1 MAKSLHFRAILLLL
15 LLLSAVAQ
23 AQTDAPIADFDVA
36 RIQRASVLVMQ
47 TTTVDGIAQITC
59 VSSGTIVTPDGLILT
74 NAHGTLRNASCPGD
88 SIIVSL
94 NVREGEPPV
103 PSFRAFVTQSDPG
116 LDIALLRIN
125 AEVNGQPITPDEL
138 SLPFVELADSNNV
151 NLDETLFVVGYP
163 GIGDDTVTNVQTTVQ
178 GFNAEP
184 RGGERSWFKIRGVSG
199 DITGPMSGGGAYN
212 REGQLVGIPTTA
224 PLSRTIDTA
233 NCIQIQDTNRDSLIN
248 SSDSCV
254 PLGGSINALRPS
266 NFALPLLQSAQ
277 LDLTISRPEAAQRT
291 SGLPP
296 VIRNLFF
303 APSVNN
309 GMPTS
314 VLSSLPAGS
323 SSLYLFFDY
332 ENMTPETVYELRV
345 SVNGTTNPVF
355 SLPPVRWSG
364 GERGLWHIGL
374 TGQPLPNGELS
385 FSLLLNGQL
394 VAEPRVIRVGGG
406 AEATPTFRS
415 IAFFLDEGGQQFVGN
430 GYILGIGSNVTA
442 RFTYANMVDGM
453 EWTGVWYFGDQELTR
468 FTDPWTRGAN
478 GTHDARLE
486 VQGGL
491 LPGKFRLELYI
502 EGTLSAMADFTVAGT
517 PESVRP
523 RVFSND
529 RFTLAA
535 TPEEALTSLPVTA
548 VTNPI
553 QRLYAIFDWS
563 AIAPGTLWQ
572 MRWSVD
578 DRVFFDSVVPW
589 SLAENGAGY
598 LTQLSSST
606 IIPDG
611 RYEIELLMN
620 GILLI
625 QRDIEIGIGQLPL
638 DLFLESEGVL
648 LRGQI
653 IDADTRLGVP
663 DVTIVVLSE
672 QFSVEDYTA
681 VTEQIYAM
689 SVTDRNGRYQ
699 FDKLLYFG
707 VPYSFII
714 IADGYIPI
722 TVDGIEVFDGS
733 DPERPATENPLE
745 RDIYL
750 TRG

>member
-1 MAKSLHFRAILLLL
+1 MARLLLRFGIVQL
-15 LLLSAVAQ
+15 LFLTTIAFAQ
-23 AQTDAPIADFDVA
+23 PDTPIADFDLA

-47 TTTVDGIAQITC
+47 TTTVDGVTQITC

-74 NAHGTLRNASCPGD
+74 NAHGTTQNASCPGE

-94 NVREGEPPV
+94 SVRDGEPPV
-103 PSFRAFVTQSDPG
+103 PSFRAFVTQADPG

-138 SLPFVELADSNNV
+138 SLPFVELADSNEV
-151 NLDETLFVVGYP
+151 ALDETLFVVGYP
-163 GIGDDTVTNVQTTVQ
+163 GIGDDTVTTIQATVQ

-184 RGGERSWFKIRGVSG
+184 RGGERSWFKVRGING
-199 DITGPMSGGGAYN
+199 DITGPMSGSGAYN
-212 REGQLVGIPTTA
+212 RGGQLVGIPTTA

-266 NFALPLLQSAQ
+266 NFAVPLLQSAQ
-277 LDLTISRPEAAQRT
+277 LDLTVTRPETSQRF
-291 SGLPP
+291 SGLAPS
-296 VIRNLFF
+296 IRNLFF

-309 GMPTS
+309 GMPTT
-314 VLSSLPAGS
+314 VLSSLPAGI

-385 FSLLLNGQL
+385 FSLLINGQL
-394 VAEPRVIRVGGG
+394 ATEPRVIRVGGSP
-406 AEATPTFRS
+406 EETPTFRS
-415 IAFFLDEGGQQFVGN
+415 ITFLQQEGEQQIFGN
-430 GYILGIGSNVTA
+430 GYILGIGNNVTA
-442 RFTYANMVDGM
+442 RFTYDNMVDGTP
-453 EWTGVWYFGDQELTR
+453 WTHVWYFNNQVVSRVSETWIGGE
-468 FTDPWTRGAN
+468 N
-478 GTHDARLE
+478 GTYDAPL
-486 VQGGL
+486 VADGGL
-491 LPGKFRLELYI
+491 LPGQYRLELYI
-502 EGTLSAMADFTVAGT
+502 QDTLSTMADFTVAGT
-517 PESVRP
+517 PEATRP

-535 TPEEALTSLPVTA
+535 SPEEALASLPATV

-553 QRLYAIFDWS
+553 QRLYAIFDWT
-563 AIAPGTLWQ
+563 AIAPGTIWQ

-578 DRVFFDSVVPW
+578 DRVFFDAVTPW

-598 LTQLSSST
+598 ITQLSSST
-606 IIPDG
+606 VIPDG
-611 RYEIELLMN
+611 RYEIELLIN
-620 GILLI
+620 GILLV

-638 DLFLESEGVL
+638 DVFVESEGVL
-648 LRGQI
+648 LRGQV

-663 DVTIVVLSE
+663 DVTIIVLSE

-681 VTEQIYAM
+681 LTDQIYAT
-689 SVTDRNGRYQ
+689 SVTDRNGQYQ
-699 FDKLLYFG
+699 FSKLLYFG
-707 VPYSFII
+707 IPYSIII
-714 IADGYIPI
+714 IADGYLPI
-722 TVDGIEVFDGS
+722 TVDGVEVFDGS
-733 DPERPATENPLE
+733 DPDEPATENPLE

>member
-1 MAKSLHFRAILLLL
+1 MVKFLRFGTVLLLFL
-15 LLLSAVAQ
+15 TAAAF

-47 TTTVDGIAQITC
+47 TTTVDGVAQITC

-74 NAHGTLRNASCPGD
+74 NAHGTTRNASCPGD

-94 NVREGEPPV
+94 SVREGEPPV

-138 SLPFVELADSNNV
+138 SLPFVELADSNEV
-151 NLDETLFVVGYP
+151 ALDETLFVVGYP
-163 GIGDDTVTNVQTTVQ
+163 GIGDDTVTNIQATVQ

-184 RGGERSWFKIRGVSG
+184 RGGERSWFKIRGING

-212 REGQLVGIPTTA
+212 REGQLIGIPTTA
-224 PLSRTIDTA
+224 PLSRAVDTA

-277 LDLTISRPEAAQRT
+277 LDLTVSRPEAAQGF
-291 SGLPP
+291 SGLAPN
-296 VIRNLFF
+296 IRNLFF

-345 SVNGTTNPVF
+345 SIDGTTNPVF

-364 GERGLWHIGL
+364 GERGLWYIGL

-394 VAEPRVIRVGGG
+394 VTEPRVIHVGGG
-406 AEATPTFRS
+406 AVATPTFRS
-415 IAFFLDEGGQQFVGN
+415 IAFVLEEEGQQYVGN
-430 GYILGIGSNVTA
+430 GYILGIGNNVTA
-442 RFTYANMVDGM
+442 QFTYDNMVDGI
-453 EWTGVWYFGDQELTR
+453 EWTGVWYFGDQELRR
-468 FTDPWTRGAN
+468 FTEPWTRGPN
-478 GTHDARLE
+478 GTHVALLE
-486 VQGGL
+486 VEGGL
-491 LPGKFRLELYI
+491 VPGKFRLELYI
-502 EGTLSAMADFTVAGT
+502 QGTLSAMADFTVAGT

-535 TPEEALTSLPVTA
+535 SPEEALASLPATA

-553 QRLYAIFDWS
+553 QSLYAIFDWT

-578 DRVFFDSVVPW
+578 DRVFFDAVTPW

-598 LTQLSSST
+598 IAQLSSST
-606 IIPDG
+606 VIPDG
-611 RYEIELLMN
+611 RYEIQLLMN
-620 GILLI
+620 GILLV

-648 LRGQI
+648 LRGQV
-653 IDADTRLGVP
+653 IDGDTRLGVP
-663 DVTIVVLSE
+663 DVTIIVLSE
-672 QFSVEDYTA
+672 QFSVEDYEA
-681 VTEQIYAM
+681 LSNQIYTTA
-689 SVTDRNGRYQ
+689 VTDRNGRYQ
-699 FDKLLYFG
+699 FNKLLYFG
-707 VPYSFII
+707 VPYSII
-714 IADGYIPI
+714 INADGYLPI
-722 TVDGIEVFDGS
+722 TVDGVEVFDGS
-733 DPERPATENPLE
+733 DPEEPATENPLE